1 MARNSGNNQ
10 KPSIIYWII
19 DYKGR
24 WYVGKW
30 SDSSFDFMKR
40 HHLSD
45 AYPWV
50 NFTVTQYKWE
60 KEWNESLKQN
70 GFKNDTFINQINSL
84 DINTVA
90 NSIKNSLNSFTDQ
103 QFVIDNVKYNLFDAL
118 KVFWDKDDLAVVEA
132 ICILLATKNGSLNT
146 QIDFLTHKN
155 SYLTAAD
162 INSYISKNAIINRFT
177 NARFGWFNIGFRNL
191 KNYSEKD
198 FSDEIDDTV
207 KGFISKLTGVDKK
220 SIYMNKS
227 DVRKVLE
234 AVSKV
239 ASNQTIKHMNTT
251 ISNIMNKFHGRGST
265 EIKKQ
270 LREFQK
276 NLKSYENKK
285 AGELYKAFYNC
296 LDNAKSSFEVNMK
309 IDRYVKT
316 AELLAGILQQWFAT
330 NNIEQFLT
338 GGKNWD
344 YKNELAYEY
353 KKNLANFIQDKIFK
367 PIQSKSGYIS
377 QFHEWQRRKREKQA
391 MKDYGGHSYQWFYI
405 KYAAEELGDENLSS
419 LSAQSKKAIE
429 KLNIPFFTNQWRSMY
444 REQVSLWLNSE
455 EGSDEITTYKNFSHR
470 FLDYTTYDEI
480 QIY

>member
-45 AYPWV
+45 AYPWI
-50 NFTVTQYKWE
+50 NFTTTQYKWE

-70 GFKNDTFINQINSL
+70 GFKNDTFINQINSI

-90 NSIKNSLNSFTDQ
+90 NSIKNSLNSFTNQ
-103 QFVIDNVKYNLFDAL
+103 QFVIDNIKYTLFDAL
-118 KVFWDKDDLAVVEA
+118 KIFWDQDDLEVVEA

-155 SYLTAAD
+155 SYLTPAD
-162 INSYISKNAIINRFT
+162 INSYISKDAIINRFK

-198 FSDEIDDTV
+198 FSDEIDDTIIAL
-207 KGFISKLTGVDKK
+207 ISKFTGADKK
-220 SIYMNKS
+220 SIHMNRS

-251 ISNIMNKFHGRGST
+251 INNIMNKFHGRGST

-276 NLKSYENKK
+276 NLKNYENKK
-285 AGELYKAFYNC
+285 AGDLYKAFYDC
-296 LDNAKSSFEVNMK
+296 LDKAKSHFVVNMK
-309 IDRYVKT
+309 MDRYIKT
-316 AELLAGILQQWFAT
+316 AELLANILQQWFST

-344 YKNELAYEY
+344 YKKELAYEY
-353 KKNLANFIQDKIFK
+353 KKNLANFIQDNIFK
-367 PIQSKSGYIS
+367 PIQSTGDIEGFHKWQIEKLEKKEQADFSG
-377 QFHEWQRRKREKQA
+377 HP
-391 MKDYGGHSYQWFYI
+391 YQWFYI
-405 KYAAEELGDENLSS
+405 KYASIELDQELSS
-419 LSAQSKKAIE
+419 LSEQSLSRLQSYGLSFYENNWSK
-429 KLNIPFFTNQWRSMY
+429 MY
-444 REQVSLWLNSE
+444 REQVSLWLNNE
-455 EGSDEITTYKNFSHR
+455 ENHNDITTYKNFSHR
-470 FLDYTTYDEI
+470 FLQLQTPEEI
-480 QIY
+480 TIY

>member
-50 NFTVTQYKWE
+50 NFTTTQYKWE

-70 GFKNDTFINQINSL
+70 GFKNDTFINQINSI

-103 QFVIDNVKYNLFDAL
+103 LFVIDNVKYTLFDAL

-155 SYLTAAD
+155 SYLTPAD
-162 INSYISKNAIINRFT
+162 INSYISKDAIINRFK

-198 FSDEIDDTV
+198 FSDEIDDTIIAL
-207 KGFISKLTGVDKK
+207 ISKFTGADKK
-220 SIYMNKS
+220 SIHMNRS

-251 ISNIMNKFHGRGST
+251 INNIMNKFHGRGST

-276 NLKSYENKK
+276 NLKNYENKK
-285 AGELYKAFYNC
+285 AGDLYKAFYDC
-296 LDNAKSSFEVNMK
+296 LDKAKSHFVVNMK
-309 IDRYVKT
+309 MDRYIKT
-316 AELLAGILQQWFAT
+316 AELLANILQQWFST
-330 NNIEQFLT
+330 NHIEQFLT

-344 YKNELAYEY
+344 YQKELAYEY
-353 KKNLANFIQDKIFK
+353 KKNLANFMQDNIFK
-367 PIQSKSGYIS
+367 PIQSTGDIEG
-377 QFHEWQRRKREKQA
+377 FHNWQIEKLEKKKQA
-391 MKDYGGHSYQWFYI
+391 DFGGHSYQWFYI
-405 KYAAEELGDENLSS
+405 KYASIELDQDLSS
-419 LSAQSKKAIE
+419 LSEQSLSRLQSYGLSFYE
-429 KLNIPFFTNQWRSMY
+429 KNWSKLY
-444 REQVSLWLNSE
+444 REQVSLWLNNE
-455 EGSDEITTYKNFSHR
+455 NGSNDITTYKNFSHR
-470 FLDYTTYDEI
+470 FLQLQTPEEI
-480 QIY
+480 TIY